1 MYRQWKQVHVPVVQL
16 SLRWW
21 HILKTITYIVMRD
34 YWWSEPT
41 CIPLAPLSFLKS
53 IGQLIERGITLQKP
67 LIKVSCNS
75 ANLYSPPCAPSNKFA
90 GVEVFAICQSVR
102 GLSLSAHLLINKNTV
117 RMAHKNLQKWVK
129 LVNVISQSINYLVG

>member
-1 MYRQWKQVHVPVVQL
+1 MKASPCTCCPVIIEMMTHFENNNLYCNERLLVKWANL
-16 SLRWW
+16 YTPGSP
-21 HILKTITYIVMRD
+21 II
-34 YWWSEPT
+34 
-41 CIPLAPLSFLKS
+41 LKS

-102 GLSLSAHLLINKNTV
+102 GLSLSAHLLINKNT
-117 RMAHKNLQKWVK
+117 AYGTQKFTK
-129 LVNVISQSINYLVG
+129 MSQISKCNFTVY

>member
-1 MYRQWKQVHVPVVQL
+1 MKASPCTCCPVIIEMMTHFENNNLYCNERLLVKWANL
-16 SLRWW
+16 YTPGSP
-21 HILKTITYIVMRD
+21 II
-34 YWWSEPT
+34 
-41 CIPLAPLSFLKS
+41 LKS

-90 GVEVFAICQSVR
+90 GVEVFVICQSVR
-102 GLSLSAHLLINKNTV
+102 GLSLSAHLLINNNTV

>member
-1 MYRQWKQVHVPVVQL
+1 MKARPCTCCSVIIEMMTHFENNNLYCNERLLVKWANLYTPG
-16 SLRWW
+16 SP
-21 HILKTITYIVMRD
+21 IT
-34 YWWSEPT
+34 
-41 CIPLAPLSFLKS
+41 LKS
-53 IGQLIERGITLQKP
+53 IGQLIERDMTLQKP

-75 ANLYSPPCAPSNKFA
+75 AHLYSPLCAPSNKFE

-129 LVNVISQSINYLVG
+129 LANVISQSINYLVG